1 MIHFNWK
8 LAKRRVLNFDMR
20 RWKVLVSLRFGRSNR
35 AGYNR
40 RAALG
45 RYIVIDRRID
55 FDRLVAANRILAHE
69 DVVDAFGHVSLRHPD
84 NPHRYVMSRSR
95 APELVEFDDL
105 MEFDLDGAV
114 INDQGQTPYGERFI
128 HGAIFEQREE
138 IMAVVH
144 NHAYDVIPFG
154 ITGTPLV
161 PVIHTAATIGE
172 EIPVWD
178 IRDKFGDAT
187 DMLVRN
193 MDQGRDLSK
202 TLGENSCALMRGH
215 GAVIACK
222 SLKEAV
228 VTSIYLK
235 INARI
240 LTTAMAMGTPI
251 QLSSGEVENMSAT
264 QLSPLAMDRMWEA
277 FCRRAGLE
285 VT

>member
-1 MIHFNWK
+1 MIHFNWI
-8 LAKRRVLNFDMR
+8 LAKRRVLNFDTR
-20 RWKVLVSLRFGRSNR
+20 RWRVLVSLRFGRSNR

-45 RYIVIDRRID
+45 RYIVIDRRTD

>member
-1 MIHFNWK
+1 MIQLGVK
-8 LAKRRVLNFDMR
+8 LETGGVLNFDMR
-20 RWKVLVSLRFGRSNR
+20 RWRVFVTAGLRRSNR
-35 AGYNR
+35 TNNVS
-40 RAALG
+40 RAAQE
-45 RYIVIDRRID
+45 RYIVVDRRTE

-144 NHAYDVIPFG
+144 NHAYDVLPFG
-154 ITGTPLV
+154 LTGTPLV

-193 MDQGRDLSK
+193 MDQGRDLSE

-235 INARI
+235 INAQI

>member
-1 MIHFNWK
+1 MGQ
-8 LAKRRVLNFDMR
+8 
-20 RWKVLVSLRFGRSNR
+20 WKVLVSLRFGRSNR
-35 AGYNR
+35 ASYNR

-45 RYIVIDRRID
+45 RYIVIDRRTD

-144 NHAYDVIPFG
+144 NHAYDVLPFG
-154 ITGTPLV
+154 LTGTPLV

-193 MDQGRDLSK
+193 MDQGRDLSE

-215 GAVIACK
+215 GAVIACR

-235 INARI
+235 INAQI
-240 LTTAMAMGTPI
+240 LTTAIAMGTPI
-251 QLSSGEVENMSAT
+251 KLSPGEIESMSAT

>member
-20 RWKVLVSLRFGRSNR
+20 RWKVLVSLRFGRSNW

-45 RYIVIDRRID
+45 RYIVIDRRTD

>member
-20 RWKVLVSLRFGRSNR
+20 RWKVLVSLRLGRSNR

-45 RYIVIDRRID
+45 RYIVIDRRTD

-154 ITGTPLV
+154 LTGTPLV

-193 MDQGRDLSK
+193 MDQGRDLSE

-215 GAVIACK
+215 GAVVACK

-240 LTTAMAMGTPI
+240 LTTAMAMGTPV
-251 QLSSGEVENMSAT
+251 QLSSGEVESMSAT

-277 FCRRAGLE
+277 FCRRASLE

>member
-20 RWKVLVSLRFGRSNR
+20 RWKVLVSLRFGRSNW

-45 RYIVIDRRID
+45 RYIVIDRRTD

-193 MDQGRDLSK
+193 MDQGRDLSE

-240 LTTAMAMGTPI
+240 LSTAMAMGTPV
-251 QLSSGEVENMSAT
+251 QLSSGEVESMSAT

>member
-1 MIHFNWK
+1 M
-8 LAKRRVLNFDMR
+8 
-20 RWKVLVSLRFGRSNR
+20 
-35 AGYNR
+35 
-40 RAALG
+40 
-45 RYIVIDRRID
+45 IDRRTD

-193 MDQGRDLSK
+193 MDQGRDLSE

-251 QLSSGEVENMSAT
+251 QLSSGEIESMSAT

-285 VT
+285 IT